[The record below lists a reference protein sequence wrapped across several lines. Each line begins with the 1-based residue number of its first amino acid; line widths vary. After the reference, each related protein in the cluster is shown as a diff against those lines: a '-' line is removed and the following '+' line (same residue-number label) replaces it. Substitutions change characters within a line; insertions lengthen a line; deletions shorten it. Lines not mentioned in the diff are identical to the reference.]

1 MKKLGF
7 LALSLASVFAVS
19 AQQAVLKDAE
29 RAMKSGA
36 DVTEVV
42 NIITPALTDPST
54 ATLAQ
59 TWYIPGKA
67 AFSQYDK
74 LLGIKAFK
82 PDDPQVDPVKM
93 ANMLITGYDYFTKAL
108 PLDSVADAKGKIK
121 TKYSKDI
128 VNTLAGHFSD
138 YSAAGADLFNAKDF
152 KGAYQAWG
160 IFGDIVTNPTISK
173 GISKLPNDTL
183 IGEIYFNQAL
193 AAWQADDFV
202 GSFDAFMNAKNKGYN
217 KKQLYDYAMAVAQ
230 NIPDNEK
237 LLMVAREALPLY
249 GAEDN
254 NYMAQIVNY
263 YLQAK
268 DFDNAFKVINDAIAK
283 EPTNAQYYV
292 IQGVLYENQDNKRA
306 EAKAAY
312 EKARTI
318 DPKNSQAQFN
328 YGRILCEEAY
338 AASDG
343 APTSPK
349 EYEEYYASNIRPL
362 FVNAAEVL
370 ENAYTLD
377 QEQNPEY
384 PNSDILKYL
393 ENVYY
398 NLNDEAKLNDVRKR
412 MTY

>member
-1 MKKLGF
+1 MKKLSF
-7 LALSLASVFAVS
+7 LALSLASVFAAS
-19 AQQAVLKDAE
+19 AQQAVLKEAE

-36 DVTEVV
+36 DVAKVV
-42 NIITPALTDPST
+42 EIVTPAFSDPET

-93 ANMLITGYDYFTKAL
+93 ANMLISGYDYFMKAL

-138 YSAAGADLFNAKDF
+138 YSAAGADLFNAKDY

-160 IFGDIVTNPTISK
+160 IFTDILENPTLAKGVSK
-173 GISKLPNDTL
+173 VPNDTL

-193 AAWQADDFV
+193 AAWQADDFN
-202 GSFDAFMNAKNKGYN
+202 GSFEAFMNAKNKGYN

-237 LLMVAREALPLY
+237 VLMVAREALPLY

-268 DFDNAFKVINDAIAK
+268 DFDNAFKVINDAIAA
-283 EPTNAQYYV
+283 EPNNAQYYV
-292 IQGVLYENQDNKRA
+292 IQGVLYENQEKRP

-318 DPKNSQAQFN
+318 DPKNAQAQFN
-328 YGRILCEEAY
+328 FGRILCEEAY

-349 EYEEYYASNIRPL
+349 EYDEYYNANIKPL
-362 FVNAAEVL
+362 FVQAADVL
-370 ENAYTLD
+370 ESAYTLD

-384 PNSDILKYL
+384 PNGDILKYL

-398 NLNDEAKLNDVRKR
+398 NLNDEAKLNDVKKR
-412 MTY
+412 MAY

>member
-1 MKKLGF
+1 MKKLSF
-7 LALSLASVFAVS
+7 LALSLASVFAAS
-19 AQQAVLKDAE
+19 AQQAVLKEAE

-36 DVTEVV
+36 DVAKVV
-42 NIITPALTDPST
+42 EIVTPAFSDPET

-82 PDDPQVDPVKM
+82 PDDPQVDPVKI
-93 ANMLITGYDYFTKAL
+93 ANMLISGYDYFMKAL

-138 YSAAGADLFNAKDF
+138 YSAAGADLFNAKDY

-160 IFGDIVTNPTISK
+160 IFTDILENPTLAKGVSK
-173 GISKLPNDTL
+173 VPNDTL

-193 AAWQADDFV
+193 AAWQADDFN
-202 GSFDAFMNAKNKGYN
+202 GSFEAFMNAKNKGYN

-237 LLMVAREALPLY
+237 VLMVAREALPLY

-254 NYMAQIVNY
+254 NYMAQSVNY

-268 DFDNAFKVINDAIAK
+268 DFDNAFKVINDAIAA
-283 EPTNAQYYV
+283 EPNNAQYYV
-292 IQGVLYENQDNKRA
+292 IQGVLYENQEKRP

-318 DPKNSQAQFN
+318 DPKNAQAQFN
-328 YGRILCEEAY
+328 FGRILCEEAY

-349 EYEEYYASNIRPL
+349 EYGQS
-362 FVNAAEVL
+362 
-370 ENAYTLD
+370 
-377 QEQNPEY
+377 
-384 PNSDILKYL
+384 
-393 ENVYY
+393 
-398 NLNDEAKLNDVRKR
+398 
-412 MTY
+412 